1 MLYIG
6 GPLQLSIM
14 GLFSNLFVAELALL
28 PETWLRAISYVQ
40 EDAKVSIDR
49 CTFYSGY
56 EKDLEEQV
64 QILLLILG
72 KYHEIQKASRFSPH
86 KLYSIKFPRRH
97 LSQVRMLSLQPL
109 SEEELRQVVAG
120 PGARERMGL

>member
-1 MLYIG
+1 
-6 GPLQLSIM
+6 M
-14 GLFSNLFVAELALL
+14 GIFSNLFVGELALL

-72 KYHEIQKASRFSPH
+72 KYHEIQEASRFSPH
-86 KLYSIKFPRRH
+86 KLYSIRFPRRY
-97 LSQVRMLSLQPL
+97 LSQVRMLALQRL
-109 SEEELRQVVAG
+109 SEEDLAKVQAG
-120 PGARERMGL
+120 FPALIAPPGGFQDDVG